1 VDIILAQYNI
11 PILTEMKRRWE
22 IMNFSTLFSQSQDD
36 LFFELLEKKL
46 EISAETIA
54 ILRNEEINT
63 MKVLTDLI

>member
-1 VDIILAQYNI
+1 MDIILAQYNI